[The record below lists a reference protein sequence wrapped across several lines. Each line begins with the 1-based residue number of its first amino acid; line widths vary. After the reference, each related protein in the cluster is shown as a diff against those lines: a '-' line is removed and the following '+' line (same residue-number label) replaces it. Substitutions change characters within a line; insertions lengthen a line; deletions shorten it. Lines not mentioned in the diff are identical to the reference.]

1 VSKTIKSVLDSA
13 RVVSVVAEKSDDV
26 DEGAAY
32 WVTAKVG
39 GLRVRL
45 YASPRQTT
53 SGVAGLEPCGSGL
66 QDWCDWTLIA
76 AFGERG
82 AREIGSELIARAGA
96 LNR

>member
-1 VSKTIKSVLDSA
+1 MSKTIKSVLDSA

-39 GLRVRL
+39 GLR
-45 YASPRQTT
+45 A
-53 SGVAGLEPCGSGL
+53 
-66 QDWCDWTLIA
+66 
-76 AFGERG
+76 RG
-82 AREIGSELIARAGA
+82 RA